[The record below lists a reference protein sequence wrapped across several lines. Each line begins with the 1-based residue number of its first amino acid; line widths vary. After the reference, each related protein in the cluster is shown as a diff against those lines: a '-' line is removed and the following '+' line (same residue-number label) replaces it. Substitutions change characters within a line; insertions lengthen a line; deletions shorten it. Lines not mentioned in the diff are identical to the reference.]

1 MKTPIYVFLFLIIT
15 LDLFSCK
22 PIENKY
28 RSFADDDEIATITTD
43 DEKALLTALD
53 TLNTQGGTIY
63 IDTPVITITNSTLSI
78 LGTISGGIIGVRQ
91 SSGEYPRIS
100 FLGSNNL
107 KGLSGLTIIG
117 SNKFLEYLI
126 IEHSLTNGVQVLGSN
141 NIFDHVISRY
151 NGGAGFYIVG
161 NFNTLNYCYSYRNID
176 LSVYQF
182 DGDGFRIAG
191 ESNNVMNYC
200 FAWDNAN
207 NGFNYVRLSN
217 SSDLS
222 YVHSGSWNNGNIHV
236 FTGQYDYDS
245 GYPLDKRLITL
256 QEVLKTDENFA
267 SNYYN
272 KKYNIN
278 NAKIG
283 DTSLGEWVNKMVPR
297 MKGEGFTFGYINSTQ
312 SIDVKRN
319 SFFNVAFNN
328 KAGGFTDNYN
338 HRYNAFVTDCVSF
351 NNAINYKLP
360 YYTFSKWSNNWSWNS
375 RYAENL
381 NGNPSLLK
389 PRNVNAAQRNFYNV
403 RNQITNAAFANM
415 FPDNVNFD
423 NVISTLQQ

>member
-53 TLNTQGGTIY
+53 ILNTQGGTIY

-256 QEVLKTDENFA
+256 QEILKSDENFA

-360 YYTFSKWSNNWSWNS
+360 YYILSKWSNNWSWNS
-375 RYAENL
+375 RYTENL

-389 PRNVNAAQRNFYNV
+389 PRNINAAQRNFYSV
-403 RNQITNAAFANM
+403 RNQITNAVFANM

>member
-53 TLNTQGGTIY
+53 TLTTKGGTIY

-151 NGGAGFYIVG
+151 NGGAGFYLVG
-161 NFNTLNYCYSYRNID
+161 NFNILNYGKTLNNIS
-176 LSVYQF
+176 LS
-182 DGDGFRIAG
+182 
-191 ESNNVMNYC
+191 
-200 FAWDNAN
+200 
-207 NGFNYVRLSN
+207 
-217 SSDLS
+217 
-222 YVHSGSWNNGNIHV
+222 
-236 FTGQYDYDS
+236 
-245 GYPLDKRLITL
+245 
-256 QEVLKTDENFA
+256 QE
-267 SNYYN
+267 
-272 KKYNIN
+272 
-278 NAKIG
+278 
-283 DTSLGEWVNKMVPR
+283 
-297 MKGEGFTFGYINSTQ
+297 
-312 SIDVKRN
+312 
-319 SFFNVAFNN
+319 
-328 KAGGFTDNYN
+328 
-338 HRYNAFVTDCVSF
+338 
-351 NNAINYKLP
+351 
-360 YYTFSKWSNNWSWNS
+360 
-375 RYAENL
+375 
-381 NGNPSLLK
+381 
-389 PRNVNAAQRNFYNV
+389 
-403 RNQITNAAFANM
+403 
-415 FPDNVNFD
+415 
-423 NVISTLQQ
+423 

>member
-1 MKTPIYVFLFLIIT
+1 MKTPIYVFLFLIIA

-53 TLNTQGGTIY
+53 TLNTKGGTIY
-63 IDTPVITITNSTLSI
+63 IDTPVITITNSTLNI
-78 LGTISGGIIGVRQ
+78 LGTISGGIIGIRQ

-100 FLGSNNL
+100 FLGSNNI
-107 KGLSGLTIIG
+107 KGQSGLTIIG

-126 IEHSLTNGVQVLGSN
+126 IEHSLTNGVQVLGNN

-151 NGGAGFYIVG
+151 NGGAGFYLVG

-236 FTGQYDYDS
+236 FTGKYDYDN

-272 KKYNIN
+272 KNFNIK

-283 DTSLGEWVNKMVPR
+283 DISLGEWVAKMIPKL
-297 MKGEGFTFGYINSTQ
+297 KGEGFTFGYINSTQ

-360 YYTFSKWSNNWSWNS
+360 YYILSKWSNNWSWNS

-389 PRNVNAAQRNFYNV
+389 PRNVNAAQRNFYSV
-403 RNQITNAAFANM
+403 RNQITNAVFANM

-423 NVISTLQQ
+423 KVISTLQQ